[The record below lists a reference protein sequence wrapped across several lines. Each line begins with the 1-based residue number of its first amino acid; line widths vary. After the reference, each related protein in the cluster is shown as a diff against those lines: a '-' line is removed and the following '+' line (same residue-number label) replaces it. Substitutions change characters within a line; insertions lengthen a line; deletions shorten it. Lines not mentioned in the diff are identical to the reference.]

1 MTGKLLAY
9 HLKSPR
15 VPLVV
20 RVPQFENHCNTK
32 RKNVKPEGNDYIQK
46 THHNWT
52 KGNELQRPCFKQD
65 TKANQRWLKAM

>member
-20 RVPQFENHCNTK
+20 RIPQFENHCS
-32 RKNVKPEGNDYIQK
+32 NVSQPSPAVNENIRASRQNDMLLQDRV
-46 THHNWT
+46 HN
-52 KGNELQRPCFKQD
+52 KQVMV
-65 TKANQRWLKAM
+65 RR

>member
-20 RVPQFENHCNTK
+20 RVPQFENHWLRVIMACGLYCCSV
-32 RKNVKPEGNDYIQK
+32 VKGFPRVALATTLNY
-46 THHNWT
+46 
-52 KGNELQRPCFKQD
+52 L
-65 TKANQRWLKAM
+65 L

>member
-20 RVPQFENHCNTK
+20 RVPQFENHWVRRTGSID
-32 RKNVKPEGNDYIQK
+32 EEEQLLL
-46 THHNWT
+46 TT
-52 KGNELQRPCFKQD
+52 
-65 TKANQRWLKAM
+65 TLKA

>member
-20 RVPQFENHCNTK
+20 RVPQFE
-32 RKNVKPEGNDYIQK
+32 
-46 THHNWT
+46 TH
-52 KGNELQRPCFKQD
+52 
-65 TKANQRWLKAM
+65 